1 MATHSRRGQLSIAGR
16 GQLRSDDEQERE
28 DADDGPVAQDD
39 SHIWIHPDT
48 ADHAPVRRI
57 EVDILETRVGGEEK
71 RAVPTGDRVPIQP
84 KFAVLSAPDG
94 YG

>member
-1 MATHSRRGQLSIAGR
+1 MPTTDRSRRMTAILGSILTPPITLPFVELKSIYWRRESG
-16 GQLRSDDEQERE
+16 ER
-28 DADDGPVAQDD
+28 
-39 SHIWIHPDT
+39 
-48 ADHAPVRRI
+48 
-57 EVDILETRVGGEEK
+57 EK